1 MEKEPQ
7 KEILLKRRLNIDNN
21 ELLPKK
27 QIKYVPIN
35 IGIIES
41 NNISPVKSIDNT
53 KIQLYN
59 LLLIEI
65 MLNNF

>member
-59 LLLIEI
+59 LL
-65 MLNNF
+65 

>member
-41 NNISPVKSIDNT
+41 NNISPIKSIDNT